1 VSLGFRIAAGDRA
14 VYVAPATPSGHQL
27 LSVPADGSSSPVL
40 LGSPTNPLS
49 WWLDPAGDFAY
60 FCASSTL
67 WRIPVDGSAAATA
80 VTSCPFNALFF
91 SADGTVLL
99 IVHSQGFGE
108 RLSRMPADGSGP
120 LVQLHQ
126 TASGNADTS
135 YNYGEIR
142 FAPDGLHVV
151 FTVESRV
158 LLGCEDFFC
167 EYDCHDLGVFS
178 VPSAGGSPA
187 VQLDTSGFGDDFE
200 FEVGSPEDRLVYRDQ
215 GTVYSIAYDGTQRAT
230 LSPPGWTSWETF
242 ACLVIADDLEVRGSD
257 VVFEARNPGEFS
269 LLRAPLDGSQL
280 GAPLFDASPLSV
292 ADTAILASGMVVFR
306 GESTPAGLYTVPLG
320 GGTPV
325 LLTPTLMA
333 NHGVRSSLVHPN
345 ELTVAFLS
353 DAATNDKDE
362 LYRVPVDG
370 SEAPLKLNA
379 TLFQAAGDVSSY
391 SFTPDGVSVAYV
403 ADPLTDGL
411 DGVFGAPLDGL
422 GPVVQYNEPGPT
434 SAIGGDVLEFQ
445 PTGDGTQVVYRADEE
460 EDESFDLFVAGSS
473 GSGQAANLTA
483 LLIAPA
489 SVQAGFVLAP
499 SDDRV
504 VFQAKEHSLSALDFS
519 LHSAPTTPGPAPIE
533 LDSSASAF
541 PLPLAIAPDGTRIVY
556 RKGGELAP
564 SDTALLSALLDGSSP
579 PVTLHAPFA
588 AGRAVTDFQID
599 ALGQFVVHRADE
611 ELDGVFELFSV
622 PLDGSAPPVRLHPP
636 LPAGRTTQSSYKIS
650 PDGARVVFLADRE
663 VAGRFDLHSV
673 AVDGTS
679 APHRLNQTLLDTR
692 DVVDFVISPD
702 GRAVVY
708 RANALAATQFD
719 LFRVPIEGLSPPHRR
734 SSGEV
739 RRGAVPLPRRLS
751 QIPAGR
757 AVLLDYRF
765 TADGAFVLY
774 RANPVVGNRFELFRV
789 SSGGSSAPVQLSGP
803 LVSGGR
809 VSSFAL
815 SLDQSRIVYLADA
828 VVDEVFELY
837 SVPLAGGPVVRL
849 DALPSFADVS
859 SYGIDPDSQRVVY
872 LADRDAD
879 NVLELFEAPLDGSA
893 PAERLNASLPVG
905 GDVESDFVS
914 LSGGRTLYRADQIVN
929 DVFELFVFL
938 H

>member
-1 VSLGFRIAAGDRA
+1 
-14 VYVAPATPSGHQL
+14 
-27 LSVPADGSSSPVL
+27 
-40 LGSPTNPLS
+40 
-49 WWLDPAGDFAY
+49 
-60 FCASSTL
+60 
-67 WRIPVDGSAAATA
+67 
-80 VTSCPFNALFF
+80 
-91 SADGTVLL
+91 
-99 IVHSQGFGE
+99 
-108 RLSRMPADGSGP
+108 
-120 LVQLHQ
+120 
-126 TASGNADTS
+126 
-135 YNYGEIR
+135 
-142 FAPDGLHVV
+142 
-151 FTVESRV
+151 
-158 LLGCEDFFC
+158 
-167 EYDCHDLGVFS
+167 
-178 VPSAGGSPA
+178 
-187 VQLDTSGFGDDFE
+187 
-200 FEVGSPEDRLVYRDQ
+200 
-215 GTVYSIAYDGTQRAT
+215 
-230 LSPPGWTSWETF
+230 
-242 ACLVIADDLEVRGSD
+242 
-257 VVFEARNPGEFS
+257 
-269 LLRAPLDGSQL
+269 
-280 GAPLFDASPLSV
+280 
-292 ADTAILASGMVVFR
+292 
-306 GESTPAGLYTVPLG
+306 
-320 GGTPV
+320 
-325 LLTPTLMA
+325 
-333 NHGVRSSLVHPN
+333 
-345 ELTVAFLS
+345 
-353 DAATNDKDE
+353 
-362 LYRVPVDG
+362 
-370 SEAPLKLNA
+370 
-379 TLFQAAGDVSSY
+379 
-391 SFTPDGVSVAYV
+391 
-403 ADPLTDGL
+403 
-411 DGVFGAPLDGL
+411 
-422 GPVVQYNEPGPT
+422 
-434 SAIGGDVLEFQ
+434 
-445 PTGDGTQVVYRADEE
+445 
-460 EDESFDLFVAGSS
+460 
-473 GSGQAANLTA
+473 
-483 LLIAPA
+483 
-489 SVQAGFVLAP
+489 
-499 SDDRV
+499 
-504 VFQAKEHSLSALDFS
+504 
-519 LHSAPTTPGPAPIE
+519 
-533 LDSSASAF
+533 
-541 PLPLAIAPDGTRIVY
+541 
-556 RKGGELAP
+556 
-564 SDTALLSALLDGSSP
+564 
-579 PVTLHAPFA
+579 
-588 AGRAVTDFQID
+588 VTDFQID